1 MLVQHKEINYLLQPK
16 YIFLKNQV
24 FSLTSV
30 LSNFWL
36 PSFFCSPKNMRMF
49 LRTVAKLPS
58 FGRVLLQMVYE
69 FPFLVSILMHAKFEN
84 ATQQMCCHET
94 GKSLKSVNQ
103 IQLLTMTVFKKNT
116 TFSPNGL
123 WIAPSP

>member
-24 FSLTSV
+24 FSLKSV
-30 LSNFWL
+30 LSKFWL

-58 FGRVLLQMVYE
+58 FGGALLQMVYE
-69 FPFLVSILMHAKFEN
+69 FPFLVSTYTYA
-84 ATQQMCCHET
+84 C
-94 GKSLKSVNQ
+94 Q
-103 IQLLTMTVFKKNT
+103 IWKRNT
-116 TFSPNGL
+116 IDVLSRN
-123 WIAPSP
+123 W